1 MTAPKTVQ
9 FFGYYLYVV
18 AATLVF
24 APNMMLNVLQVPE
37 TNEAWIRV
45 VGILVACLAVYYHRM
60 GAAGSEEFA
69 VTSTYVRLFVLVAFA
84 ALWAAGIGP
93 WQLIIFGA
101 VDALAAMWT
110 MSCLK
115 KGRS

>member
-9 FFGYYLYVV
+9 YFGYYLYIV

-24 APNMMLNVLQVPE
+24 VPNLLLSTLQVPE

-60 GAAGSEEFA
+60 GQAGSEEFA
-69 VTSTYVRLFVLVAFA
+69 VTSVYVRIFVLVSFI
-84 ALWAAGIGP
+84 ALWGAGIGP
-93 WQLIIFGA
+93 WQLIIFGV
-101 VDALAAMWT
+101 VDAVAALWT
-110 MSCLK
+110 MSKLRR
-115 KGRS
+115 G

>member
-9 FFGYYLYVV
+9 YFGYYLYVV

-24 APNMMLNVLQVPE
+24 APNLLLNSLQVPE
-37 TNEAWIRV
+37 THEHWIRV

-60 GAAGSEEFA
+60 GQAGSEEFA
-69 VTSTYVRLFVLVAFA
+69 VTTVYVRIFVLVSFV

-93 WQLIIFGA
+93 WQLIIFGV
-101 VDALAAMWT
+101 VDALAALWT
-110 MSCLK
+110 MSRLK
-115 KGRS
+115 KG